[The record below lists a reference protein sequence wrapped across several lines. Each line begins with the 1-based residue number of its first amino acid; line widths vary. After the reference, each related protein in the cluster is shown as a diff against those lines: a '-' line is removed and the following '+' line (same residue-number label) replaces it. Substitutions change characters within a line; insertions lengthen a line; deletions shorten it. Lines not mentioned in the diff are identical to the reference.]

1 MRHDMSSLSWDAFWQ
16 RMALQ
21 RAQLATPGHE
31 GRQHGAE
38 SLRLGIPYGLK
49 VKFDE
54 QREGWVL
61 LKIPRGDIDGVG
73 EVK

>member
-1 MRHDMSSLSWDAFWQ
+1 MSSLMRHDMSSLSWDAFWQ

-38 SLRLGIPYGLK
+38 SPRLGISYRLK

-54 QREGWVL
+54 LLERESSV
-61 LKIPRGDIDGVG
+61 PVSST
-73 EVK
+73 

>member
-31 GRQHGAE
+31 GRQHAE
-38 SLRLGIPYGLK
+38 SPRLVFPTSEKKVLVK

-54 QREGWVL
+54 QSLERDFTHQGY
-61 LKIPRGDIDGVG
+61 
-73 EVK
+73 